1 MSKPDYEQTLDSISG
16 AHSEQVKL
24 SRALSALRKL
34 AAEVRRLSEE
44 LGELRDLGTGR
55 KPL

>member
-1 MSKPDYEQTLDSISG
+1 VSKPDYEQTLDSISG

-34 AAEVRRLSEE
+34 AAEVRRLSDE

-55 KPL
+55 KSL